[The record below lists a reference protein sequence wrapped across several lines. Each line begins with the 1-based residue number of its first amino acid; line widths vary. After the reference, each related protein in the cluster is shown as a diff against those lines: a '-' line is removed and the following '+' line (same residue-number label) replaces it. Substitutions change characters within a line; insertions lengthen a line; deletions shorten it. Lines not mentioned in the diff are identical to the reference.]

1 MILVAGGTGHLGT
14 ELIPLLTGRR
24 LPVRVLTRDAARAR
38 RAVGDQVE
46 LAEGDVRDPRSLVAA
61 CEGVDCVVSAVTG
74 FGPGGAGPRLI
85 DHQGN
90 LNLIA
95 AAQSSGAGRFVLLS
109 MVGAS
114 SDHPMELLRMKHRAE
129 EALKASRLDWTI
141 LRPTVFMELWAS
153 ILGDPIVR
161 GGRTVVVG
169 RGDNP
174 VNFIS
179 AGDIARFVE
188 LAVRDPRLRHR
199 TIEIGG
205 PDNLTFNQVVEA
217 IESAAGR
224 KARVS
229 HLPLPLMRIA
239 SRLMA
244 AFRPDLAG
252 LIQAGVVTDMR
263 DMTFD
268 PTSLRREYPEIELT
282 PLREVVSRAFGGGAA
297 VHPSRSADAVS

>member
-1 MILVAGGTGHLGT
+1 MGDAGNTGRRKASPDARHRHLHRRGRALAVAPLLPGAGRTGWRRYRRGGSRTAHSMILVAGGTGHLGT

-46 LAEGDVRDPRSLVAA
+46 LAEGDVRDPPSLVAA

-114 SDHPMELLRMKHRAE
+114 SDHPMELLRRKHRAE
-129 EALKASRLDWTI
+129 EALKASRRDWTI

-188 LAVRDPRLRHR
+188 LAVRDPRLR
-199 TIEIGG
+199 
-205 PDNLTFNQVVEA
+205 
-217 IESAAGR
+217 
-224 KARVS
+224 
-229 HLPLPLMRIA
+229 
-239 SRLMA
+239 
-244 AFRPDLAG
+244 
-252 LIQAGVVTDMR
+252 
-263 DMTFD
+263 
-268 PTSLRREYPEIELT
+268 
-282 PLREVVSRAFGGGAA
+282 
-297 VHPSRSADAVS
+297 